1 MARQKSKHVDD
12 PVAVGE
18 RIRAARVEAG
28 LRQRDLAFEGCSAAY
43 ISRLESGARIP
54 SLQLLEEI
62 GKRLGVSAAY
72 LARGGAPSRE
82 ALDLADAQLAQRLGD
97 AGQARP
103 VFERLAD
110 SSDAAVRKGALLALG
125 QLALADGD
133 PDRAVELLERH
144 DSLPPHEPVDASAVE
159 ALVHAYL
166 TRGDRP
172 QAIALLEERLAR
184 AAGQPMT
191 AFRLSVYLANALID
205 SGDFTRA
212 ERVITD
218 ALASLGPAPEPISL
232 ARLLWSQSRMQIAR
246 GANDL
251 AARYANQALAIL
263 DGTEHAEYAARAHQ
277 LVAFVELERG
287 NPQRALELLDEAQ
300 PLIEL
305 AGDRPAVA
313 LVRLE
318 RARALAELGRFDEA
332 EPIASSL
339 VRDAQELTPIDS
351 ARALAVLAKVFAAGG
366 DTDRALE
373 LYEAATT
380 ALADRQRAPMLVRV
394 YAEWSDLL
402 EQVGRTDDALHV
414 ARLGMLSRL
423 GAAEAEVR

>member
-18 RIRAARVEAG
+18 RIRAARTEAG

-62 GKRLGVSAAY
+62 GTRLGVSAAY

-82 ALDLADAQLAQRLGD
+82 ALDLADAQLAQRLGHMD
-97 AGQARP
+97 EARP
-103 VFERLAD
+103 VFERLSD
-110 SSDAAVRKGALLALG
+110 SSDSTVRKAALLGLG
-125 QLALADGD
+125 QLALDDGD
-133 PDRAVELLERH
+133 ADRAVELLERYEA
-144 DSLPPHEPVDASAVE
+144 LPPHRPIDAAAVE
-159 ALVHAYL
+159 TLVHAYM

-172 QAIALLEERLAR
+172 QAIALLEQRLSEVD
-184 AAGQPMT
+184 GQPMT

-212 ERVITD
+212 ERLITD
-218 ALASLGPAPEPISL
+218 ALASLGPAPEPIAL
-232 ARLLWSQSRMQIAR
+232 ARLLWSQSRMQIAQ
-246 GANDL
+246 GAHDL

-263 DGTEHAEYAARAHQ
+263 EGTDHAEYAARAHH
-277 LVAFVELERG
+277 LVAFIELERG
-287 NPQRALELLDEAQ
+287 NPARALELLDEAE
-300 PLIEL
+300 PLVEL
-305 AGDRPAVA
+305 AGDRPATA
-313 LVRLE
+313 LMRLE

-339 VRDAQELTPIDS
+339 VRETGELSPVNS
-351 ARALAVLAKVFAAGG
+351 ARALAVLAKIFAAGG
-366 DTDRALE
+366 DPDRALE

-380 ALADRQRAPMLVRV
+380 TLADRQQAPMLVRV

-423 GAAEAEVR
+423 GDQQQA